1 MDWCGCSPNVFK
13 LEDWKKI
20 LSSKNRDVF
29 FARKFD
35 PTISQIVMDKID
47 GMVFG
52 TDGANVTVEPKYWE
66 NIYHILDDQ
75 KEGDIYDM
83 TLVLADQCANF
94 NSISNYELIE
104 VNAFYENDEL
114 KSALIVLNITSLT
127 ENNLFECK
135 FELPRPVFIP
145 ESIEIMVN
153 SKFDVKER
161 VFRNPLSVISPKEGP
176 QVLIKTKSK
185 ENVLVNL
192 LWISPNKDVVHA
204 SRNILVNASKG
215 MYHFFHILG
224 RETKNV

>member
-35 PTISQIVMDKID
+35 STISQIVIDKID
-47 GMVFG
+47 DMIFG
-52 TDGANVTVEPKYWE
+52 TDEGNVAVEPKYWE
-66 NIYHILDDQ
+66 NIYHILDDP

-127 ENNLFECK
+127 ENNLFEDYT
-135 FELPRPVFIP
+135 LQLLTTPRD
-145 ESIEIMVN
+145 ESPC
-153 SKFDVKER
+153 S
-161 VFRNPLSVISPKEGP
+161 
-176 QVLIKTKSK
+176 
-185 ENVLVNL
+185 
-192 LWISPNKDVVHA
+192 A
-204 SRNILVNASKG
+204 
-215 MYHFFHILG
+215 
-224 RETKNV
+224 